1 MEQSFYVKWIDK
13 YFKGIVVKTV
23 ETINGKNNEQAL
35 TYMFKTMLRKEYS
48 VTGKWDAISLIN
60 TRISADYVA
69 MDSSLPLKRR
79 DSIGK
84 ASGDIVKSGMELWLN
99 EKQLTDLDTMIAQ
112 KVNDTDLIAKL
123 FHDTPKVVTGIYELM
138 EKSFLEG
145 LSTGITVIDDTENV
159 GTGVRLDY
167 KYLDENKFGISILWS
182 NVAAK
187 PLDDIRRALNK
198 AKTDGN
204 TISNVYMDDVTFDNF
219 TKTTQVKEYFAFSI
233 GFVGN
238 SGLVPAPT
246 LEKINAALKADNRY
260 KFQIVIVD
268 RQIINEKNGV
278 RTVITPWSQGKV
290 ILTTSPQVGVL
301 AYARLAEQNHP
312 VQGVS
317 YQTADDY
324 ILVSK
329 YRQNK
334 PSLSEFTTSQA
345 RVVPV
350 ICNVEQIYQIDSLL
364 VSA

>member
-1 MEQSFYVKWIDK
+1 MEQSLFVKWIDK

-35 TYMFKTMLRKEYS
+35 TYLFKTMLRKEYS
-48 VTGKWDAISLIN
+48 VTGKWDAISVLN
-60 TRISADYVA
+60 TRVSADYVA

-79 DSIGK
+79 DSLGK

-99 EKQLTDLDTMIAQ
+99 EKQLTDLDTMISQ
-112 KVNDTDLIAKL
+112 KASDADIIAKL
-123 FHDTPKVVTGIYELM
+123 FQDTPKVVSGIYELM

-145 LSTGITVIDDTENV
+145 LSTGITVVDDTENV

-167 KYLDENKFGISILWS
+167 KYLDENKFGVSILWN

-187 PLDDIRRALNK
+187 PLDDIRQATQK
-198 AKTDGN
+198 AKADGN
-204 TISNVYMDDVTFDNF
+204 SITYVYMDDVTFDNF
-219 TKTTQVKEYFAFSI
+219 AKTTQVKEYFAFSI
-233 GFVGN
+233 GFIGN
-238 SGLVPAPT
+238 SAIVPVPT

-260 KFQIVIVD
+260 KFQIQIID
-268 RQIINEKNGV
+268 RKVINEKNGV
-278 RTVITPWSQGKV
+278 RTVVTPWSAGKV
-290 ILTTSPQVGVL
+290 ILTTTQQVGVL
-301 AYARLAEQNHP
+301 AWARLAEQNHP
-312 VQGVS
+312 VAGVS

-334 PSLSEFTTSQA
+334 PSLAEFTTSQA

-350 ICNVEQIYQIDSLL
+350 ICNVEQIYQIDSTL
-364 VSA
+364 VTA